1 MTPDSSRPSSS
12 VPLWFGRF
20 RKGTLAAWVVV
31 LFWGF
36 HYVVLYRPLRL
47 IDPERYLILRFFWAA
62 ILVLIFSL
70 FVPVLRGI
78 SRKNWQR
85 LFLLS
90 LVGIVAYQWVF
101 LKAASLLDPVS
112 LVLIL
117 SLGPVLV
124 ALYGHVKGHE
134 SFSPL
139 QWGSMALIGVGIFL
153 VVRGAL
159 PQAVSRTDSER
170 HGEGLL
176 MAFLSLLFFTVWT
189 LMTREMTRRV
199 STLQITL
206 VPVLLGG
213 IVLAPLHPA
222 WILPPSGVHARLIIF
237 SLLYSIFFALFFSYY
252 LWNVAVAD
260 IGPARAGLWTNGQPV
275 VAAIGSAIFLGHRM
289 GTLQMVGG
297 VVALAGYWLFFGLE
311 KPGAAFRRGTSHPGK
326 DAESSSDLS

>member
-1 MTPDSSRPSSS
+1 M
-12 VPLWFGRF
+12 
-20 RKGTLAAWVVV
+20 AAWVVV

-78 SRKNWQR
+78 SRTNWQR
-85 LFLLS
+85 LLLLS

-139 QWGSMALIGVGIFL
+139 QWGSMALIGVGIVL

-159 PQAVSRTDSER
+159 PQAVSPIGSESR
-170 HGEGLL
+170 HEEGLF
-176 MAFLSLLFFTVWT
+176 MAVLSLLFFSVWT
-189 LMTREMTRRV
+189 LMTREMTGRV

-213 IVLAPLHPA
+213 LVLTPLHPA
-222 WILPPSGVHARLIIF
+222 WIIPPSGIHARLILF

-275 VAAIGSAIFLGHRM
+275 VAAIGSAIFLGHKM

-311 KPGAAFRRGTSHPGK
+311 KPGGVSRKGPSRTDNEAQ
-326 DAESSSDLS
+326 SSSGLS